1 MGTSILV
8 ADDEYN
14 ARMGVSFTLRQWG
27 EELLR
32 VDVAENGMQSLQLLR
47 ERSYDLLITDIRMPL
62 LSGIEVLETLRK
74 EQIEVPTI
82 LLTGFA
88 EFEYAQQ
95 GLKLGAVDYLLKP
108 VQQDLLIQSVERALK
123 PAADKNRTGTGR
135 ELAPPKKSNNSY
147 INLVIQYIHDHIGE
161 TLVIKDAARHVHL
174 NASYLSVLFKEETGC
189 NFIEFVTQLRIR
201 KAKELLLESDLG
213 LDSISERIG
222 LQTTSYFIRVFK
234 KYEEVTPKQFR
245 EQHKSRHSF

>member
-1 MGTSILV
+1 MKETSILV

-27 EELLR
+27 KGGCE
-32 VDVAENGMQSLQLLR
+32 VDVAENGLQSLHYLR

-62 LSGIEVLETLRK
+62 MNGIELLEALRK
-74 EQIEVPTI
+74 ENIGVPTI

-95 GLKLGAVDYLLKP
+95 GLRLGAVDYLLKP
-108 VQQDLLIQSVERALK
+108 IQQDQLIQAVERALK
-123 PAADKNRTGTGR
+123 PAKENRKPDDSGEAQPLT
-135 ELAPPKKSNNSY
+135 KSNNAY
-147 INLVIQYIHDHIGE
+147 IVAALQYIHDHIGE
-161 TLVIKDAARHVHL
+161 TLAIKEVARHVHL
-174 NASYLSVLFKEETGC
+174 NSSYLSVLFKEEAGL
-189 NFIEFVTQLRIR
+189 NFIEYVTRLRIR

-213 LDSISERIG
+213 LDIISERIG

-234 KYEEVTPKQFR
+234 KYEDVTPRQYR
-245 EQHKSRHSF
+245 EQNKWQR